1 MAIPFLGMAVGA
13 SLLAG
18 ACYVGA
24 KIFGALSKRE
34 QRRQQELMD
43 NHAAYC
49 RESNRRYDAIHSQYA
64 LNAQRMREQ
73 ALSEMREKIA
83 IAIAETQEKNRPYY
97 QKQLI
102 LCDEQLADVEESIAQ
117 CTEMLKIMKES
128 EHKEGQLTALRRN
141 SLRQS
146 RQNFEEAKAYYQS
159 FANYLKRW
167 RKCQEKEF
175 ERRGELLEPFSI
187 RLPEQV
193 PYNGKILYFHLSDLR
208 QGIFNLQVQVGITYP
223 IVCEDVTALPTTVRT
238 ADETDTDVKQ
248 SEVNETVPVLVV
260 GTREEKG
267 QKGNPYKRYV
277 VSYSKGRLM
286 ALLQE
291 HPNVAL
297 EATIARYEKNK
308 WGRWVPILD
317 YCGVEMTYNPSRG
330 RQMRRKL
337 PKGARLKV
345 YISSYNYNLSKVYAS
360 SKLEAN
366 FSPDVF
372 HNIPILFEEE
382 DIPDFV
388 ERAKKL
394 HLEDS
399 TEDWQIGPFEQDM
412 EEGFRVKCQLGHR
425 FVFVARWRVL
435 PFGDNYHQGLV
446 FERMLEPEDVFHL
459 DDAYVL
465 IDGDLHMQRLASLAI
480 SSENVKSWARV
491 SAELY
496 TYLYQEFL
504 RQARIK
510 AGNKEAIYYNHWT
523 RLMNEL
529 CQEKEKGSK
538 YTSQTFLVKV
548 ESTTVDKMRSVIVSP
563 EEVHK
568 YLTRCDKWLEKQ
580 QKRSGKRSTK
590 KPDFFVIVK
599 NPNGSDRRID
609 ICFANGYEEMHFR
622 HDMVGREELEI
633 ADGELTV
640 YLRDYPTPEYR
651 QRDALESFRLSDMT
665 NPELKQ
671 LFFDL
676 PMEEFSYNGRSHIYL
691 ENGGLHDN
699 ERQMQAVIRSLSD
712 NALFF
717 IQGPPGTGKTT
728 VIREII
734 FQELKFSSTAHILV
748 VSQSNVAVDNVLR
761 GFVGNEM
768 FDGLMVRCGNADSIA
783 EVLRSY
789 DFYERLH
796 EYEKKI
802 NEDLTGDLQ
811 TYRLLWRK
819 MIAEQDEA
827 ELINEYLLSDYQIV
841 GVTCVGLANPHFGL
855 SKSNF
860 DLVVIDEAGKAMPGE
875 LLLPINRAHKVIII
889 GDHKQLPPV
898 VDPILCKDDVS
909 LQSAKE
915 LSEEEHLQFIGK
927 SLFHRL
933 YERSHPSRRVMLDV
947 QFRMPA
953 VIGDFISKYFYNS
966 ELKNAPL
973 VQCKYPLFLQH
984 NLVLIDVCDDKDCY
998 EEKTSDQKG
1007 LVNHR
1012 EADIVAQLVKR
1023 IRTHYHQ
1030 RIVIITPYKRQKK
1043 IIKKKL
1049 VELNELGSMLNVDTV
1064 DSFQGDEAPI
1074 VIYCTT
1080 RTRYCTDFFSDYAR
1094 INVAMSRTNNML
1106 FIVASSTYLRKYTS
1120 KKPDHVLPALADYVE
1135 KKGIVLKS
1143 VYIWDDS
1150 LDWQY
1155 NPVDIENRKENSN
1168 NQLSNIQQYELL
1180 EPEYMRFLPETD
1192 ASCEEKQQEENAV
1205 CSKCG
1210 LVWPITQL
1218 TDGMCDIC
1226 LHYDG
1231 IKIKCHACGKDIFFT
1246 NYERFI
1252 LNKKILYYC
1261 EECAQLEKNYP
1272 CRECGKMIHISPEK
1286 HMNFIHRKTALP
1298 ILCRDCSE
1306 KVLDNYLCRQCGKR
1320 VYHNANQVI
1329 KAIESGMQPFIY
1341 CKECGD
1347 NLLDKYLC
1355 TQCGK
1360 RIYHNA
1366 NQLAVILES
1375 GRPLFT
1381 YCKDCSDNLLN
1392 KYLCHQ
1398 CGRRIYRNVNQ
1409 VLEIMK
1415 SGKQSFIYC
1424 RDCSSKPVGDMY
1436 YCCDCGK
1443 PFQFTLQQ
1451 ELYIQQRIKERPDW
1465 VRPKRCPEC
1474 RKKKRQTR
1482 GLS

>member
-1 MAIPFLGMAVGA
+1 MAIPFLTAGA
-13 SLLAG
+13 ALFAG

-24 KIFGALSKRE
+24 KIFGALSKSE

-49 RESNRRYDAIHSQYA
+49 CESNRRYDAIHSQYA
-64 LNAQRMREQ
+64 SDAQRMRKQ
-73 ALSEMREKIA
+73 ALAEIRQKIA
-83 IAIAETQEKNRPYY
+83 IAIAEDKEKNRPYY

-117 CTEMLKIMKES
+117 CMEMLKIMKES

-146 RQNFEEAKAYYQS
+146 RQNFEEARAYYQS

-175 ERRGELLEPFSI
+175 ERYGKLLEPFSI

-193 PYNGKILYFHLSDLR
+193 PYNGKILYCNLSDLC
-208 QGIFNLQVQVGITYP
+208 QGVFNLQVQVGITYP
-223 IVCEDVTALPTTVRT
+223 VVCEDITALPNTSLT
-238 ADETDTDVKQ
+238 ADLTDIDVKQ
-248 SEVNETVPVLVV
+248 SDVNKAVPVLVI

-286 ALLQE
+286 ALLQA
-291 HPNVAL
+291 HPNIAL

-308 WGRWVPILD
+308 WDRWVPILD
-317 YCGVEMTYNPSRG
+317 YCGVEMTYNPSKG
-330 RQMRRKL
+330 CQMRRKL

-360 SKLEAN
+360 NKLEAN

-382 DIPDFV
+382 DILGFR
-388 ERAKKL
+388 ERAKEL

-435 PFGDNYHQGLV
+435 RFGDSYNYNQGLV
-446 FERMLEPEDVFHL
+446 FERMLNAEDVFHL

-465 IDGDLHMQRLASLAI
+465 IDGVFRMQRLASLAI
-480 SSENVKSWARV
+480 PSEDLTSWAQV

-496 TYLYQEFL
+496 IYLYQEFL

-538 YTSQTFLVKV
+538 YTSQTFLVKAK
-548 ESTTVDKMRSVIVSP
+548 STTIDKMRSVIVSP

-568 YLTRCDKWLEKQ
+568 YLTKCDKWLEKR
-580 QKRSGKRSTK
+580 QKRSCKGSPK
-590 KPDFFVIVK
+590 KPNFFVIVRDS
-599 NPNGSDRRID
+599 NGSDRRID
-609 ICFANGYEEMHFR
+609 IYFANGYDEMYFR
-622 HDMVGREELEI
+622 HDMVGRDELEI
-633 ADGELTV
+633 AGGELTV

-651 QRDALESFRLSDMT
+651 QRDALEAFRLSDMT

-676 PMEEFSYNGRSHIYL
+676 PTGEFSYNGRSHICL

-734 FQELKFSSTAHILV
+734 FQELKFYSAAHILV

-768 FDGLMVRCGNADSIA
+768 FDGLMVRCGNEDSIA
-783 EVLRSY
+783 EVLRGY
-789 DFYERLH
+789 DFYKRLH
-796 EYEKKI
+796 EYKKKI

-819 MIAEQDEA
+819 MISDQDEA

-875 LLLPINRAHKVIII
+875 LLLPINRARKVIII

-898 VDPILCKDDVS
+898 VDPILCKDDMS
-909 LQSAKE
+909 LQSVKE

-933 YERSHPSRRVMLDV
+933 YELSHPSRRVMLNV

-953 VIGDFISKYFYNS
+953 VIGDFISKYFYNG

-1012 EADIVAQLVKR
+1012 EADTVAQLIKR

-1043 IIKKKL
+1043 IIKTK
-1049 VELNELGSMLNVDTV
+1049 LNELDELDPMINVDTV

-1080 RTRYCTDFFSDYAR
+1080 RTRYCTEFFSDYAR

-1106 FIVASSTYLRKYTS
+1106 FIVASSKYLCKYTS
-1120 KKPDHVLPALADYVE
+1120 KKPDHVLPALADYIE
-1135 KKGIVLKS
+1135 RNGIVLKS
-1143 VYIWDDS
+1143 ASIWDDS

-1155 NPVDIENRKENSN
+1155 NPIAIEHRKENNTSLLPN
-1168 NQLSNIQQYELL
+1168 TQQHYELL
-1180 EPEYMRFLPETD
+1180 EPEYMNLLPETD
-1192 ASCEEKQQEENAV
+1192 ALYEEQQQVENAK
-1205 CSKCG
+1205 CRKCG
-1210 LVWPITQL
+1210 SIWPITQL
-1218 TDGMCDIC
+1218 KDGMCDIC
-1226 LHYDG
+1226 LYYDG
-1231 IKIKCHACGKDIFFT
+1231 KKIKCHACNKEIFFS
-1246 NYERFI
+1246 NYDSLI
-1252 LNKKILYYC
+1252 LNKKIPYYC

-1272 CRECGKMIHISPEK
+1272 CKECGKMIHISPK
-1286 HMNFIHRKTALP
+1286 QHMNFKHRGIDFP
-1298 ILCRDCSE
+1298 VLCRDCSE

-1320 VYHNANQVI
+1320 
-1329 KAIESGMQPFIY
+1329 
-1341 CKECGD
+1341 
-1347 NLLDKYLC
+1347 
-1355 TQCGK
+1355 
-1360 RIYHNA
+1360 
-1366 NQLAVILES
+1366 
-1375 GRPLFT
+1375 
-1381 YCKDCSDNLLN
+1381 
-1392 KYLCHQ
+1392 
-1398 CGRRIYRNVNQ
+1398 IYRNVNQ
-1409 VLEIMK
+1409 VLDIMK
-1415 SGKQSFIYC
+1415 FDKKPFIYC
-1424 RDCSSKPVGDMY
+1424 RDCSNQLVGEVY
-1436 YCCDCGK
+1436 YCRDCKK
-1443 PFQFTLQQ
+1443 PFRFTRQ
-1451 ELYIQQRIKERPDW
+1451 EEYDIQQRMNERPDW
-1465 VRPKRCPEC
+1465 VRSTRCPEC
-1474 RKKKRQTR
+1474 REKKHRAK

>member
-1 MAIPFLGMAVGA
+1 MAIPFWGMVAGA
-13 SLLAG
+13 ALFAG

-24 KIFGALSKRE
+24 KIFGALSKSER
-34 QRRQQELMD
+34 RRQQELMD

-49 RESNRRYDAIHSQYA
+49 CESNRRYDAIHSQYA
-64 LNAQRMREQ
+64 SDAQRMRKQ
-73 ALSEMREKIA
+73 ALAEMREKIA
-83 IAIAETQEKNRPYY
+83 IAIAEAKEKNRPYY

-117 CTEMLKIMKES
+117 CMEMLKIMKES

-141 SLRQS
+141 SLRQV
-146 RQNFEEAKAYYQS
+146 RQNFEEAKAYYQG

-187 RLPEQV
+187 KLPEQV
-193 PYNGKILYFHLSDLR
+193 PYKGKILYCRLSDLR
-208 QGIFNLQVQVGITYP
+208 QGKFNLQVQVGITYP
-223 IVCEDVTALPTTVRT
+223 VVCEDITALPNTLL
-238 ADETDTDVKQ
+238 TDDVTNTDVKQ
-248 SEVNETVPVLVV
+248 SDVNEAVPVLVIE
-260 GTREEKG
+260 TREEKG

-286 ALLQE
+286 ALLQA
-291 HPNVAL
+291 HPDIAL

-360 SKLEAN
+360 NKLEAN

-382 DIPDFV
+382 DIPEFL
-388 ERAKKL
+388 EKAKKL

-412 EEGFRVKCQLGHR
+412 EEGIRVKCQLGHR

-446 FERMLEPEDVFHL
+446 FERMLDTEDVFCL

-465 IDGDLHMQRLASLAI
+465 IDGVFHMQRLASLAI
-480 SSENVKSWARV
+480 LSEDLKSWAQV

-538 YTSQTFLVKV
+538 YTSQTFLVKA
-548 ESTTVDKMRSVIVSP
+548 ESTTIDKMRSVIVSP

-568 YLTRCDKWLEKQ
+568 YLTKCDKWLEKR
-580 QKRSGKRSTK
+580 QKRSGKRSLK
-590 KPDFFVIVK
+590 KTNFFVIVRDS
-599 NPNGSDRRID
+599 NGSDRRID
-609 ICFANGYEEMHFR
+609 IYFANGYEEMYFR
-622 HDMVGREELEI
+622 HDMVGRDELEI
-633 ADGELTV
+633 AGGELTV
-640 YLRDYPTPEYR
+640 YLRDYPIPEYR

-676 PMEEFSYNGRSHIYL
+676 PTEEFSYNGRSHICL

-734 FQELKFSSTAHILV
+734 FQELKFSSAAHILV

-768 FDGLMVRCGNADSIA
+768 FDGLMVRCGNEDSIA
-783 EVLRSY
+783 EVLRGY

-796 EYEKKI
+796 EYKKKI

-811 TYRLLWRK
+811 KYRLLWRK
-819 MIAEQDEA
+819 MISAQDEA
-827 ELINEYLLSDYQIV
+827 ELINDYLLSDYQIV

-875 LLLPINRAHKVIII
+875 LLLPINRARKVIII

-898 VDPILCKDDVS
+898 VDPILCKDDMS
-909 LQSAKE
+909 LQSVKE

-933 YERSHPSRRVMLDV
+933 YELSHPSRRVMLDV

-953 VIGDFISKYFYNS
+953 VIGDFISKYFYNG

-1012 EADIVAQLVKR
+1012 EADTVAQLIKR

-1043 IIKKKL
+1043 IIKTK
-1049 VELNELGSMLNVDTV
+1049 LNELDELDPMLNVDTV

-1106 FIVASSTYLRKYTS
+1106 FIVASSKYLRKYTS
-1120 KKPDHVLPALADYVE
+1120 KKPDHVLPALADYIE
-1135 KKGIVLKS
+1135 QNGIVLKS
-1143 VYIWDDS
+1143 VNIWDDS

-1155 NPVDIENRKENSN
+1155 NPIALEHRKENNTSP
-1168 NQLSNIQQYELL
+1168 LSNTQQHYELL
-1180 EPEYMRFLPETD
+1180 ESEYMSLLPETD
-1192 ASCEEKQQEENAV
+1192 ALYEEKQQEENAA
-1205 CSKCG
+1205 CRKCG
-1210 LVWPITQL
+1210 FVRPITQL

-1231 IKIKCHACGKDIFFT
+1231 KKIKCHACNKDIFFS

-1252 LNKKILYYC
+1252 LNKKIPYYC
-1261 EECAQLEKNYP
+1261 EECAKLEKNYP
-1272 CRECGKMIHISPEK
+1272 CKECGKMIHISPEK
-1286 HMNFIHRKTALP
+1286 HMNFMHRGIDFP
-1298 ILCRDCSE
+1298 VLCRDCSE

-1320 VYHNANQVI
+1320 
-1329 KAIESGMQPFIY
+1329 
-1341 CKECGD
+1341 
-1347 NLLDKYLC
+1347 
-1355 TQCGK
+1355 
-1360 RIYHNA
+1360 
-1366 NQLAVILES
+1366 
-1375 GRPLFT
+1375 
-1381 YCKDCSDNLLN
+1381 
-1392 KYLCHQ
+1392 
-1398 CGRRIYRNVNQ
+1398 IYRNVNQ
-1409 VLEIMK
+1409 VLDIMK
-1415 SGKQSFIYC
+1415 FDKKPFIYCWDCSNQLVGEVYYC
-1424 RDCSSKPVGDMY
+1424 RDCK
-1436 YCCDCGK
+1436 K
-1443 PFQFTLQQ
+1443 PFRFTRQ
-1451 ELYIQQRIKERPDW
+1451 EEYDIQQRMNERPDW
-1465 VRPKRCPEC
+1465 VRSTRCPEC
-1474 RKKKRQTR
+1474 RGKKHRAKD
-1482 GLS
+1482 LS